1 MVRVISK
8 CLKWRINYFLFPDI
22 SHVWRGRSQNSLHVW
37 QRDELQPEIPSLR
50 LELQRGLC
58 LLPRL
63 VGHKTQSYADQQI
76 IFILSIEGIIWMTWP
91 TEQILPRAQQSLTT
105 WGGGKVGG
113 VSRNPRSRRRRRRPR
128 SRRRRPSL
136 ILLTSD
142 IERNICETRNVLISE
157 QLRAYSS
164 SQRSV
169 SKQWLV
175 IKLNLNIYLFIH
187 LCIRIIRLVLT
198 TAKCGHFVNSFC
210 YLYVKLCHFYS
221 FIAQFF

>member
-1 MVRVISK
+1 MSRSTLTARTDPLASTPTLSK
-8 CLKWRINYFLFPDI
+8 IAWYFTCVTRTVAEFPTCVATRRA
-22 SHVWRGRSQNSLHVW
+22 STRNSESATGTTTWTV
-37 QRDELQPEIPSLR
+37 PP
-50 LELQRGLC
+50 
-58 LLPRL
+58 PP
-63 VGHKTQSYADQQI
+63 T
-76 IFILSIEGIIWMTWP
+76 GIIWMTWP

-113 VSRNPRSRRRRRRPR
+113 VSRNPRSRRRRWRPR